1 MLKRLHSLIIK
12 SFLPP
17 FTATFL
23 VTWFVFMVQF
33 FWLYVDDLVGKGLET
48 SIILRLIFFLAPTI
62 VPIALPLGIL
72 LAAIMTFGNLA
83 ESSELTAVRSAGI
96 SLGRFSLPLVIFI
109 IGITG
114 ATFLFNNYVIPVA
127 NLKFWTLLSDISN
140 TKPAVN
146 LRAGA
151 FFNEIPGFSI
161 YIDHKEDD
169 NRTVKNIIIYDQ
181 STGRG
186 NDRVIIAKTAEMYL
200 SDDKKFLIFELRNG
214 CRYEEKQ
221 GKAPTDQDQVRLK
234 FKYWKKIFDL
244 SSFEM
249 RKTDQNY
256 LKSNDMMLNNRQL
269 SRKIDS
275 SARQHKEY
283 TKTNLQSMLP
293 YSIYQKVD
301 TQKTSFLAGIKVN
314 KDSIKRNF
322 ITNFPDTLQSG
333 LLSTAE
339 SNLRG
344 IKGIADIL
352 MSDSEIQNQSMNHLR
367 VAWHKK
373 ITLAVSCLV
382 LFLIG
387 APLGALI
394 RKGGFGLPFIIAVL
408 FFVLYYFMTV
418 FGEKLSTEGTFTP
431 IVGMWSPLVILLII
445 GLVLLYQANRD
456 KQIIRFDAIFNSL
469 TQFIKRK
476 LNKANS

>member
-1 MLKRLHSLIIK
+1 MLKSLHRLIIR
-12 SFLPP
+12 SFVPP

-48 SIILRLIFFLAPTI
+48 SIILRLIVYLAPTI

-72 LAAIMTFGNLA
+72 LAAIMTYGNLA

-96 SLGRFSLPLVIFI
+96 SLGRFSIPLVIFI
-109 IGITG
+109 LGVTG

-151 FFNEIPGFSI
+151 FFNDIPGFSI
-161 YIDHKEDD
+161 YIDHKEAD

-181 STGRG
+181 LSGRG
-186 NDRVIIAKTAEMYL
+186 NDRMIIAKSAEMYL

-214 CRYEEKQ
+214 CRYEEKP
-221 GKAPTDQDQVRLK
+221 GKQPKDQDQVRLQ

-256 LKSNDMMLNNRQL
+256 LKSNDMMLNNKQITAR
-269 SRKIDS
+269 IDS
-275 SARQHKEY
+275 SRYRHKEY
-283 TKTNLQSMLP
+283 TTTNIKSMEP
-293 YSIYQKVD
+293 YCLFHKMDSLK
-301 TQKTSFLAGIKVN
+301 KPLLSGIKVN
-314 KDSIKRNF
+314 KDSIKNNF
-322 ITNFPDTLQSG
+322 IKNFPDSLRSG

-344 IKGIADIL
+344 LKGIADIL
-352 MSDSEIQNQSMNHLR
+352 QSDTEIQDQTINHLR
-367 VAWHKK
+367 VEWHKK
-373 ITLAVSCLV
+373 LTRAVSCLV

-418 FGEKLSTEGTFTP
+418 FGEKLSNEGTFTP
-431 IVGMWSPLVILLII
+431 IVGMWSPLAILLVI

-456 KQIIRFDAIFNSL
+456 KQIIRFDTAFASL
-469 TQFIKRK
+469 TEFISRK
-476 LNKANS
+476 LNKANP